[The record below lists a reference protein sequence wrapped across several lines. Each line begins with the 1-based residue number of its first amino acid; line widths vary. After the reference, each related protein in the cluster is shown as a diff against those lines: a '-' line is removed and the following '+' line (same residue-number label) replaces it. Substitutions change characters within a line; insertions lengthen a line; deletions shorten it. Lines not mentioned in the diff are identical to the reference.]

1 MINDK
6 IYRHKTGEIASGA
19 EWRELYES
27 LGKNHEFD
35 EKHFDQ
41 EEVIDYLTIKKRFE
55 YLKSLMQNRNFS
67 QKEVDIYSEGQ
78 IGSEDIYRIASAESI
93 DKYVED
99 MIVCKKM
106 YKEMY
111 ND

>member
-6 IYRHKTGEIASGA
+6 IYRHKDGEIASGV
-19 EWRELYES
+19 EWKELYEG

-35 EKHFDQ
+35 GKYFDQ

-67 QKEVDIYSEGQ
+67 QKEVDVYSEGEV
-78 IGSEDIYRIASAESI
+78 GSEDIYRLASAERI